1 MVYCALTEKS
11 SGSLKPILKKPVRML
26 MKIGDLVK
34 FHVQDQLG
42 RWFSPGLVCEVC
54 VKSFNVN
61 ILWPKEGL
69 QLVDRRF
76 LEVLS
81 ESR

>member
-1 MVYCALTEKS
+1 VK
-11 SGSLKPILKKPVRML
+11 V
-26 MKIGDLVK
+26 GDLVK
-34 FHVQDQLG
+34 FHVQDQWG
-42 RWFSPGLVCEVC
+42 RWSNPGIICEVWTE
-54 VKSFNVN
+54 SFNVN

-76 LEVLS
+76 LEVIS